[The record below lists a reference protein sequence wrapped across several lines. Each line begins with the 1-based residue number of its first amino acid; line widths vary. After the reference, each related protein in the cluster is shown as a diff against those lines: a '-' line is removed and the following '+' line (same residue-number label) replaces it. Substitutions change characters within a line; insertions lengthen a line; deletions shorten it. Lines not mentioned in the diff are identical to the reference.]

1 MVKQLDYISA
11 HYHRVDTWTWLRVR
25 QLLHGFLLGRLSAGC
40 SKFVVELANEDFE
53 TIRDFCE
60 QMDIG
65 YLHPRRDSLHV
76 ALCSTM
82 YGTMKIPAR
91 ALERMRQQRLAHSC
105 NEKKPKSNHKTE

>member
-1 MVKQLDYISA
+1 MTSQLDYISA
-11 HYHRVDTWTWLRVR
+11 HFHRVDTWTWLRVR
-25 QLLHGFLLGRLSAGC
+25 QLLQGFLLGRLSAGC
-40 SKFVVELANEDFE
+40 SRFVVELGNEDFE

-76 ALCSTM
+76 SLCSTM

-91 ALERMRQQRLAHSC
+91 ALERMREHRISHSC
-105 NEKKPKSNHKTE
+105 NEKKPKSNHK